1 MLEHRA
7 RAVTHTSNREPHPDG
22 ARHTLFGTPRFC
34 VKVKHRLRGASR
46 HRYRTRSP
54 SAGIPQHV
62 RPLLLTAPESGSDR
76 GANPLRG
83 RVPQATPAT
92 HPTSIDPSPFHTWRV
107 DNRFLGDLRADGD
120 AAGLAQDPRRGDGD
134 GQAAAP
140 AATSTSFGC
149 CVCLWEGRP
158 LPESARRWP
167 TFGVPRSARIAARS
181 FFLFRGALSEAEIW
195 GEPAAAGIWGLPE
208 FSLGRTPAF
217 VWPSD
222 HAWCVAADVDPHWA
236 GVGATVATIERLL
249 SDRRLDAVATD
260 PDSEQP
266 AYR

>member
-22 ARHTLFGTPRFC
+22 AWHTLFGTPRFC
-34 VKVKHRLRGASR
+34 VKVKDRFRGASR

-54 SAGIPQHV
+54 SAEIPQHV

-92 HPTSIDPSPFHTWRV
+92 HPTSVNPSPFHTWRV

-120 AAGLAQDPRRGDGD
+120 AAGLAQDPRRGDRD

-140 AATSTSFGC
+140 APP
-149 CVCLWEGRP
+149 RP
-158 LPESARRWP
+158 LWQASLPGGAEVIDHGVLAANPSTRKRAALPLSRASRHPQPWSRGSRIGLRGAVSLERRFDSYQRSSAPRATANRRRL
-167 TFGVPRSARIAARS
+167 GQQAARAV
-181 FFLFRGALSEAEIW
+181 ALSADS
-195 GEPAAAGIWGLPE
+195 GTVSGGRLA
-208 FSLGRTPAF
+208 SLMDKFQQR
-217 VWPSD
+217 V
-222 HAWCVAADVDPHWA
+222 C
-236 GVGATVATIERLL
+236 
-249 SDRRLDAVATD
+249 
-260 PDSEQP
+260 QP
-266 AYR
+266 R

>member
-1 MLEHRA
+1 MSLAICSDLSPANWIVTSDVPWDRLVTLGPAGFPAYA
-7 RAVTHTSNREPHPDG
+7 RVRFIPDPTHPGQQEFEADLD
-22 ARHTLFGTPRFC
+22 A
-34 VKVKHRLRGASR
+34 
-46 HRYRTRSP
+46 SP
-54 SAGIPQHV
+54 SETEQWRA
-62 RPLLLTAPESGSDR
+62 LLQL
-76 GANPLRG
+76 L
-83 RVPQATPAT
+83 ATE
-92 HPTSIDPSPFHTWRV
+92 TSDPS
-107 DNRFLGDLRADGD
+107 DCY
-120 AAGLAQDPRRGDGD
+120 
-134 GQAAAP
+134 
-140 AATSTSFGC
+140 FG
-149 CVCLWEGRP
+149 LWEGWP

-195 GEPAAAGIWGLPE
+195 GQPAAAGIWGLPE
-208 FSLGRTPAF
+208 FSQGGTPAF